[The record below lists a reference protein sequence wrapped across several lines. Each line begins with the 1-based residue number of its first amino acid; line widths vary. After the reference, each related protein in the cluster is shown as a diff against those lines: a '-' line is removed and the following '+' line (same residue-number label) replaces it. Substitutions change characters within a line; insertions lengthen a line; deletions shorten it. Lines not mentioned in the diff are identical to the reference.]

1 MCVRARTH
9 TQALFLTQ
17 LQPESNPSECCTCSR
32 SPSKRLVRQ
41 TVPPPVEEK
50 AKHVPPPARP
60 PRPYDNKVTSLGA
73 REPRRAWG
81 EAAHPSD
88 E

>member
-1 MCVRARTH
+1 M
-9 TQALFLTQ
+9 
-17 LQPESNPSECCTCSR
+17 
-32 SPSKRLVRQ
+32 RQ

-50 AKHVPPPARP
+50 AKFVPPPARP

-88 E
+88 EYVSIYNMLRINWIAGIKIVDIGRIQVL